1 MIVRAEGK
9 PHRLETTARR
19 KLRHEYVAVTP
30 PEMLKLIS
38 DIENHLVKFKNL
50 HADVMAA
57 VATQPRY
64 AAVNISFATA
74 SSASRRPASRIM
86 HSRRDHLGRSLWLRS
101 LSRNDPRT
109 ALPPLNARRDK

>member
-9 PHRLETTARR
+9 PHRLETTAQR

-38 DIENHLVKFKNL
+38 DIENHLVKFQNL

-57 VATQPRY
+57 VATQPD
-64 AAVNISFATA
+64 T
-74 SSASRRPASRIM
+74 
-86 HSRRDHLGRSLWLRS
+86 
-101 LSRNDPRT
+101 
-109 ALPPLNARRDK
+109 PP